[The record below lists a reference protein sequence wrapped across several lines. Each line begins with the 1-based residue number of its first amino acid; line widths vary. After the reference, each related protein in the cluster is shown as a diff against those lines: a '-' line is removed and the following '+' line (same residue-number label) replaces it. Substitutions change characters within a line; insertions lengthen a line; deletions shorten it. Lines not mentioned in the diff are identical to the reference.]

1 MKNMET
7 VKEVN
12 GYKVQRTPNAQRFY
26 YVFLTEN
33 KYVTFHSVKKA
44 VEYINRIS

>member
-7 VKEVN
+7 VKTVN
-12 GYKVQRTPNAQRFY
+12 GYKIERTPGTQRYY

-44 VEYINRIS
+44 VEFINSL